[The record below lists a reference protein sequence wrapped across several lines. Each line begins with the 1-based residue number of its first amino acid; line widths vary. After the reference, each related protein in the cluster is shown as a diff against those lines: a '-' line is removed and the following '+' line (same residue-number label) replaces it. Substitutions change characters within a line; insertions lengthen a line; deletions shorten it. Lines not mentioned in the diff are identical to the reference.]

1 MYYKEVTMRMEGDGP
16 DGQPAEGVSM
26 EDLVGLMADGEEP
39 VETPDEP
46 ASDEADES
54 ESEEVEEQDDPE
66 AHEDPIVVLK
76 HDGKEISLKQSEVVE
91 LAQKGFDYTQKTMA
105 VAEESKAARAA
116 REQADQV
123 RQQHETK
130 LNEQVAALQAFEK
143 FLSTQVGNPPPVE
156 WAQTDVAYYI
166 AQKELYESRKGQLEQ
181 ARSDIANLQQDH
193 ARSRQAWIAQ
203 QANETEKA
211 LRDTLPDWN
220 DKTLDTLIEYAG
232 KHGVGEKVF
241 DTVLLQKGF
250 WELANKAKKYDELL
264 EKKAT
269 MKPVNQLPKVS
280 TPQARNQ
287 QPPQLARRQEA
298 IKRYEKAPSIQNLA
312 DLL

>member
-16 DGQPAEGVSM
+16 EDQPAEGVSM

-39 VETPDEP
+39 VDAPDEP
-46 ASDEADES
+46 GSDEPDES
-54 ESEEVEEQDDPE
+54 EGEEVEEQDDQE
-66 AHEDPIVVLK
+66 AQEDPIVVLK
-76 HDGKEISLKQSEVVE
+76 HDGKEVSLKQSEVVE

-105 VAEESKAARAA
+105 VAEQSKAAQAA

-130 LNEQVAALQAFEK
+130 LNEQVASLQALEK
-143 FLSTQVGNPPPVE
+143 FLSAQIGSPPSVE
-156 WAQTDVAYYI
+156 WAQQDVAYYI

-181 ARSDIANLQQDH
+181 ARSDIASLQQDH

-211 LRDTLPDWN
+211 LKDTLPDWN
-220 DKTLDTLIEYAG
+220 DKTLDALIEYAG

-250 WELANKAKKYDELL
+250 WELADKAKRYDALL
-264 EKKAT
+264 EKKAS
-269 MKPVNQLPKVS
+269 MKPVSQLARVTP
-280 TPQARNQ
+280 PQARNS
-287 QPPQLARRQEA
+287 QPPQLAKRQEA
-298 IKRYEKAPSIQNLA
+298 MKRHNSAPSIQTLA